1 MGRRYIAN
9 TSCVSA
15 ANTPY
20 GSATANAE
28 AAVYTCNGKLRAQ
41 HSSYSNKLQSLN
53 AAFPL
58 GVVTPT
64 TSTEASSSVAEDVIT
79 ELDHTGAIN
88 ATAIGVHMASLCAM
102 TRRMSYPGTDVEYE
116 NGGQAGQE
124 SFRSITRSYYRGAAG
139 ALLVYDINRWVNRI
153 SGPLLDENQ
162 VRSIVDEIK
171 QNELRGPR
179 LKILMHRK
187 ESYLKGKMNK
197 NKSSIKFVLLTL
209 LSLDSRCGNM
219 GWLANVP

>member
-1 MGRRYIAN
+1 MLATPSIIVFLQILVSVAN
-9 TSCVSA
+9 NAVMVH
-15 ANTPY
+15 
-20 GSATANAE
+20 ATANARS
-28 AAVYTCNGKLRAQ
+28 ASLHISA
-41 HSSYSNKLQSLN
+41 SSYRNTLQSLN
-53 AAFPL
+53 AHSPL
-58 GVVTPT
+58 VVVYSHT

-187 ESYLKGKMNK
+187 DSYLKGKMNK

-219 GWLANVP
+219 GWLANVS